1 MIIRKILV
9 YINIFVAFLLLL
21 CYISVHLSP
30 ETISFIAVFGLIYPV
45 LLIINLFFIALW
57 IFKKKIAF
65 IFSLIAIVLGFNHF
79 LDFFSFGKSERS
91 NGNSLKVLS
100 YNVRLFD
107 LYNWHK
113 ESNTTDRKILKLI
126 KDQDADIICL
136 QEFYSNSDK
145 QNYQDSVI
153 QNQKTKSYLIS
164 YKNGGNYS
172 GNAIFSKYPIVKKG
186 YVNIGISNQ
195 KCIFADIVKGE
206 DTIRVYSV
214 HLASI
219 HLSHNDYDI
228 IDSIEYNDHDKN
240 IEGVKGISYK
250 ILKAYKKRAAE
261 ADVIAAH
268 IKNSP
273 YKVIVCGDFNDVPI
287 SYAYRKIKG
296 KLTDAF
302 TEAGFG
308 IGSTFAHR
316 FLFFR
321 IDYILHS
328 PDIKSFGY
336 MKITEPYSDHYPIV
350 CKVEIY

>member
-1 MIIRKILV
+1 M
-9 YINIFVAFLLLL
+9 
-21 CYISVHLSP
+21 
-30 ETISFIAVFGLIYPV
+30 
-45 LLIINLFFIALW
+45 
-57 IFKKKIAF
+57 
-65 IFSLIAIVLGFNHF
+65 
-79 LDFFSFGKSERS
+79 
-91 NGNSLKVLS
+91 
-100 YNVRLFD
+100 FD

-113 ESNTTDRKILKLI
+113 ESNTTDQKILKLI

-153 QNQKTKSYLIS
+153 KNQKTKSYLIS

-172 GNAIFSKYPIVKKG
+172 GNAIFSKFPIVNQG

-195 KCIFADIVKGE
+195 KCLFADIVKAK
-206 DTIRVYSV
+206 DTVRVYSV

-219 HLSHNDYDI
+219 RLSYNDYDI
-228 IDSIEYNDHDKN
+228 IDNIENNDHNKN
-240 IEGVKGISYK
+240 IEGVKEISYK
-250 ILKAYKKRAAE
+250 ILNAYKKRAAE

-287 SYAYRKIKG
+287 SYAYRKIRG

-302 TEAGFG
+302 SEAGFG
-308 IGSTFAHR
+308 IGCTFNHR
-316 FLFFR
+316 FIFYR

-328 PDIKSFGY
+328 PELKSFNCL
-336 MKITEPYSDHYPIV
+336 KIAKPYSDHYPVV
-350 CKVEIY
+350 CKIEIQCYNLSFYFII